1 MIRVVVTIRGAD
13 ETIRAFRDARRGI
26 DKAVKLGLLEAA
38 RIAEPAARDEAPHR
52 SGHLRSTIRA
62 GSTTRSGY
70 VEARGPYAGITIFGG
85 VVRGTIRPASKRAL
99 ALPFGARARVTSP
112 RHYKANPFLARGVAK
127 KRSEI
132 EPALL
137 DAVTKPYARYF
148 EVTST

>member
-1 MIRVVVTIRGAD
+1 MIRVTVTVRGAD
-13 ETIRAFRDARRGI
+13 ETIKAFRDARRGI

-38 RIAEPAARDEAPHR
+38 RIAEPAAREEAPHQ
-52 SGHLRSTIRA
+52 SGDLRSSIRA

-70 VEARGPYAGITIFGG
+70 VEARGPYAGLIYFGG
-85 VVRGTIRPASKRAL
+85 VVRGVIRPASKRAL
-99 ALPFGARARVTSP
+99 ALPYGARANVTSP

-137 DAVTKPYARYF
+137 SAVVKPYAQYF
-148 EVTST
+148 EVAS